1 MATTDRKPR
10 SRAANGHSSQTAN
23 GNLLVRPNGATQAG
37 RNDVAIAN
45 NEGVKSS
52 DSMVNLLFCAGGI
65 YASFL
70 TWGILQERIT
80 TTDYGTGS
88 NREVFNYP
96 VVMNTVQS
104 AFAAFVG
111 YLTVLFSRQRAGD
124 LPIYPS
130 RAIVWPLLLVAATSA
145 LSSPFGYA
153 SLQHVDYITFILAKS
168 CKLLPV
174 MFLHVTLYRKKY
186 PFYKYAVV
194 ALVTAGVAIFTLHNS
209 SSKKKKSGAEGSSLY
224 GLMLLGIN
232 LLFDGLTNS
241 TQDDINA
248 RFRSYTGQQMMCAL
262 NIMSTGITIA
272 YLFLSPYIAQ
282 TGVGHYVGMDLT
294 KSAGELQDALAFM
307 QLHPAVGWNI
317 LGFAISGAL
326 GQVFIFR
333 TLSIFG
339 SLHLVTITV
348 TRKIFTMI
356 LSVLWFGH
364 RLTLMQW
371 LGVGLVFGG
380 VGIEAWLGQR
390 EKAAKQAAKEAAE
403 KQK

>member
-1 MATTDRKPR
+1 
-10 SRAANGHSSQTAN
+10 
-23 GNLLVRPNGATQAG
+23 
-37 RNDVAIAN
+37 
-45 NEGVKSS
+45 
-52 DSMVNLLFCAGGI
+52 
-65 YASFL
+65 
-70 TWGILQERIT
+70 
-80 TTDYGTGS
+80 
-88 NREVFNYP
+88 
-96 VVMNTVQS
+96 
-104 AFAAFVG
+104 
-111 YLTVLFSRQRAGD
+111 
-124 LPIYPS
+124 
-130 RAIVWPLLLVAATSA
+130 
-145 LSSPFGYA
+145 
-153 SLQHVDYITFILAKS
+153 
-168 CKLLPV
+168 

-326 GQVFIFR
+326 GQVFI
-333 TLSIFG
+333 L
-339 SLHLVTITV
+339 

-390 EKAAKQAAKEAAE
+390 EKTAKKAAKEAAE
-403 KQK
+403 KQR